1 MNIWDKQRVTIIDA
15 DTGDDIPL
23 KTARVKYSDSEGIL
37 ITLVTWPDEA
47 EDYVCGKRRCDI
59 RIDDDRTNTYM
70 SYYNVMFHLPDPI
83 FTRYIERSNRAV
95 PRVTPCTAEVV
106 RFYAL
111 IMLV

>member
-70 SYYNVMFHLPDPI
+70 PYHDVVFHLPDVI
-83 FTRYIERSNRAV
+83 FTRYVERSNRAV
-95 PRVTPCTAEVV
+95 LRAAPYTLNVI

-111 IMLV
+111 IKLV